1 MRVVFL
7 KVLISLKFFK
17 FKSSLSVK
25 VKKKFFLKNKGIYK
39 SFYRVLYNLRKE
51 KQKEVFL
58 KSKKKL
64 DVVRN
69 KAMFLKKFKSNN
81 KNKHKFSYKPSFLL
95 YKKWPRKWKNLMV
108 R

>member
-1 MRVVFL
+1 
-7 KVLISLKFFK
+7 
-17 FKSSLSVK
+17 LSVK

-69 KAMFLKKFKSNN
+69 KAMF
-81 KNKHKFSYKPSFLL
+81 
-95 YKKWPRKWKNLMV
+95 
-108 R
+108 

>member
-1 MRVVFL
+1 L
-7 KVLISLKFFK
+7 KALISLKFFK
-17 FKSSLSVK
+17 FKSFLPIK
-25 VKKKFFLKNKGIYK
+25 VKKKFFLKNKSIYK
-39 SFYRVLYNLRKE
+39 SFYRVLYNLGKKKA

-64 DVVRN
+64 GTVKN
-69 KAMFLKKFKSNN
+69 KAMFFKKFKSNN